1 MSRNERT
8 GRVKHAV
15 RFPLL
20 LPLGATVLEPN
31 LWHQNVN
38 EAARK
43 ERTRRKETKLLVKLS
58 AD

>member
-43 ERTRRKETKLLVKLS
+43 ERKRRKKKGIVS
-58 AD
+58 